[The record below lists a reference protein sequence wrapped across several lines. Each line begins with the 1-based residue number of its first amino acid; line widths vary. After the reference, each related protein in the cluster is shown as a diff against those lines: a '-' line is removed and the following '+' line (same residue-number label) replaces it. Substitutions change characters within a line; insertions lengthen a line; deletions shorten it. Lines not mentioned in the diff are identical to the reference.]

1 MATKQNTLKT
11 VPATEFVLNEYTR
24 GFAQCVDNNWNY
36 AIFAQ
41 DPNADIFLQEYR
53 AGYVQGK
60 VQGNFAIKAA
70 RNNSWNNFTIAATP
84 QDDINITITPE
95 MLQAAQQGLID
106 NYNWLYDYMGQHQ
119 TDEKAKSILRLMYR
133 QLGIFEGAVDREARE
148 SVSFADLSLKAI
160 GDDQSVLHTG
170 KDELTFLDVY
180 FINAQD
186 DLFYA
191 IGDKIGM
198 VLGVPPEN
206 PQKKGL
212 TRESTN
218 DHCTAYVKYMP
229 DGEIYWTH
237 NSWMCYYNNSCA
249 VSYVIGDD
257 FVTQNAT
264 CQGQFGS
271 NTDFGFNKH
280 GIGFNETTHVNF
292 FNKPKTLGIWI
303 VWRSAAAEHFA
314 SSIEEF
320 YEYLAMD
327 NTATYLNGY
336 MVVDAYR
343 NRIGLVEMSY
353 NRFVLFT
360 SDGKELK
367 AVDSTGHVVDP
378 DVDYDAHL
386 ISATHIFGINQ
397 PIDWQVNYELASM
410 NERPMRRNQL
420 YNRLCT
426 VVDMET
432 CKDLITYTEDREPLS
447 IYGRWDPGYGTT
459 EFIHVRPDGSA
470 DAKAFGTKEMRE
482 VLDKLSY
489 KPSLTGT
496 ATSFWMKY
504 GTPYVMG
511 EPFIWSKSLFARFKG
526 PESEDNV
533 PDVVDGRW
541 NLVKLFME

>member
-1 MATKQNTLKT
+1 MATTKNTFKN
-11 VPATEFVLNEYTR
+11 VPATEYVLNEYTR
-24 GFAQCVDNNWNY
+24 GFAQCIDNNWNY

-41 DPNADIFLQEYR
+41 DPNADIFLQEYN

-60 VQGNFAIKAA
+60 IQGNFAIRAA

-84 QDDINITITPE
+84 QDAISIDITPE
-95 MLQAAQQGLID
+95 MLSAAEEALIA
-106 NYNWLYDYMGQHQ
+106 NYNWLYDYCQKHS
-119 TDEKAKSILRLMYR
+119 TDPKVKSIQRLMFR
-133 QLGIFEGAVDREARE
+133 QVGIWEGATDRDARQA
-148 SVSFADLSLKAI
+148 VNFADLALDTI
-160 GDDQSVLHTG
+160 GKDQQKLQTG
-170 KDELTFLDVY
+170 KQEMTFLDIY
-180 FINAQD
+180 FLNAQY

-198 VLGVPPEN
+198 VLGVPADN

-218 DHCTAYVKYMP
+218 DHCSGFVKFMP
-229 DGEIYWTH
+229 DGEIYYTH

-257 FVTQNAT
+257 FVTQNAVS
-264 CQGQFGS
+264 QGQFGS

-292 FNKPKTLGIWI
+292 YNEPKTLGIWI
-303 VWRSAAAEHFA
+303 VWRSAAAEQFSA
-314 SSIEEF
+314 SIEEF

-336 MVVDAYR
+336 MVVDA
-343 NRIGLVEMSY
+343 NKNQFGLVEMSY

-360 SDGKELK
+360 SDGKKLD
-367 AVDSTGHVVDP
+367 VTDSTGHVVDP
-378 DVDYDAHL
+378 KSDYDAHL
-386 ISATHIFGINQ
+386 ISPTHIIGVNQ

-420 YNRLCT
+420 YNRMHT
-426 VVDMET
+426 VQCMESA
-432 CKDLITYTEDREPLS
+432 KDLITYTEDREPLS
-447 IYGRWDPGYGTT
+447 VYGRWDVGYGTT

-470 DAKAFGTKEMRE
+470 DAKAFGTKEIRD
-482 VLDKLSY
+482 VLSKLSY
-489 KPSLTGT
+489 KPSLTGQ

-504 GTPYVMG
+504 GTPYIM
-511 EPFIWSKSLFARFKG
+511 EKPFIWSESNFAQFKS

-533 PDVVDGRW
+533 PDVLDGRW

>member
-1 MATKQNTLKT
+1 MATTNNTFKN

-41 DPNADIFLQEYR
+41 DPAADIMLQEYR

-60 VQGNFAIKAA
+60 VQGNFAIRTA

-84 QDDINITITPE
+84 QDAISIEITPE
-95 MLQAAQQGLID
+95 MLSAAQQALID
-106 NYNWLYDYMGQHQ
+106 NYNWLYDYVGKHQ
-119 TDEKAKSILRLMYR
+119 SDEKVQKIVRLMYR
-133 QLGIFEGAVDREARE
+133 MLGIYDGSVDNVARQN
-148 SVSFADLSLKAI
+148 VTFADLALSAI
-160 GDDQSVLHTG
+160 GTDQQVLHTG
-170 KDELTFLDVY
+170 KDQLTFLDIY
-180 FINAQD
+180 FINAQY

-198 VLGVPPEN
+198 VLGVPAEN

-212 TRESTN
+212 VRESTN
-218 DHCTAYVKYMP
+218 DHCTAYVKMMP

-237 NSWMCYYNNSCA
+237 NSWMCYYDNSCA

-257 FVTQNAT
+257 FVTQNAC

-292 FNKPKTLGIWI
+292 YNTPKTLGIWI
-303 VWRSAAAEHFA
+303 TWRSAAAEHFA
-314 SSIEEF
+314 TSIEDF

-343 NRIGLVEMSY
+343 NRVGLVEMSY

-360 SDGKELK
+360 SDGKTLN
-367 AVDSTGHVVDP
+367 AVDSTGHVVDHSC
-378 DVDYDAHL
+378 DYDAHL
-386 ISATHIFGINQ
+386 ITPTHIIGVNQ
-397 PIDWQVNYELASM
+397 PIDWQVNYELAAM

-420 YNRLCT
+420 YNRMHT
-426 VVDMET
+426 VVDMES

-447 IYGRWDPGYGTT
+447 IYGRWDVGYGTT

-470 DAKAFGTKEMRE
+470 DAKAFGTKEMRD

-489 KPSLTGT
+489 KPSLEGT
-496 ATSFWMKY
+496 ATSFWMKF
-504 GTPYVMG
+504 GTPYIMG
-511 EPFIWSKSLFARFKG
+511 KPFIWSESLFAQFKS

-533 PDVVDGRW
+533 PDTLDGRW